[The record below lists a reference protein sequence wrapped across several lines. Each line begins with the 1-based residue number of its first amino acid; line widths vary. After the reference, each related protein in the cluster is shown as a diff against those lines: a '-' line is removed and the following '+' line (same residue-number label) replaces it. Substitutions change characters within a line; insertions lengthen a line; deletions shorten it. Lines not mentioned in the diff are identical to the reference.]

1 VTPTGPVLFAYD
13 GTELAAVAIE
23 EAGRQLADGR
33 DALVAC
39 VWQPADVGFVPVG
52 GQHFDADDAV
62 AVRHAAEATAAHGV
76 SLAEKAGFRA
86 SVACAKAAP
95 TWKGIVEV
103 AEQCG
108 ASLIVIG
115 SHERHGLAGHLAG
128 SVARDLLAHTALP
141 VLVVRRRI
149 GTGDHEGATA

>member
-1 VTPTGPVLFAYD
+1 MTSTGPVLFAYD
-13 GTELAAVAIE
+13 GTELAAQAIE

-33 DALVAC
+33 EALIAC

-62 AVRHAAEATAAHGV
+62 AVRHAAEATAAHGA
-76 SLAEKAGFRA
+76 SLAEQAGFSA

-95 TWKGIVEV
+95 TWKGIIEV
-103 AEQCG
+103 ADQNG

-115 SHERHGLAGHLAG
+115 AHERHGLASHLAG
-128 SVARDLLAHTALP
+128 SVTRDLLAHTALP
-141 VLVVRRRI
+141 VLVVRQRTTS
-149 GTGDHEGATA
+149 GEHEDAAR